1 MEKTFVFGHQ
11 NPDTDSIVSSIIMTN
26 FENMLGNSCKA
37 CRLGKLNKE
46 SEFILNYLKLEEPE
60 LITNLAE
67 NSNVIL
73 VDHNSFL
80 QSAEGIEKANIIKV
94 VDHHNI
100 ANFETAAPIF
110 YRAEPVRMYSNSF
123 I

>member
-1 MEKTFVFGHQ
+1 MENTLVFGHQ
-11 NPDTDSIVSSIIMTN
+11 NPDTDSITSSIVMAN
-26 FENMLGNSCKA
+26 LENALGNSCKA

-46 SEFILNYLKLEEPE
+46 SQYVLNFLNVKEPE

-67 NSNVIL
+67 NTEVIL

-80 QSAEGIEKANIIKV
+80 QSAEGIEKADILKV

-100 ANFETAAPIF
+100 TNFETGAPIF
-110 YRAEPVRMYSNSF
+110 YRAEPVRMYCNNF